1 MWLRKINPPKI
12 LLLVNVHR
20 KYGGANRREEVFST
34 INQAVLRD
42 FLFRRGRKRERGRE
56 AQPKA
61 VFPRRSFASGHT
73 QFPFFKGA
81 NAGVGRWKLDET
93 KYAADAALISF
104 FSHRQRGNHPP
115 PSRLLS
121 FFHRAYPPNLR
132 VNVRRLCLCTSSGL
146 TQLQKFLPP
155 LWNN

>member
-1 MWLRKINPPKI
+1 MAEQTGAKKFSPRSIRLC
-12 LLLVNVHR
+12 
-20 KYGGANRREEVFST
+20 YATSCFEGGERE
-34 INQAVLRD
+34 
-42 FLFRRGRKRERGRE
+42 RERGRE

-155 LWNN
+155 L

>member
-1 MWLRKINPPKI
+1 MAEQTGAKFSPRSIRLC
-12 LLLVNVHR
+12 
-20 KYGGANRREEVFST
+20 YATSCFEGGERE
-34 INQAVLRD
+34 
-42 FLFRRGRKRERGRE
+42 RE

-104 FSHRQRGNHPP
+104 FSPTERKP
-115 PSRLLS
+115 PSSIASPLLFPS
-121 FFHRAYPPNLR
+121 SIPPNLR

-146 TQLQKFLPP
+146 TQLQKFFPP
-155 LWNN
+155 L